1 MPNTLTRQGAAR
13 VQTAHLAVMEI
24 RCPNHRLALTMVIY
38 VIFIFL
44 FIYLF
49 SSRVIKFIVLQSSES
64 EFPFLFQVCWYLFH
78 SNTQWVEQKS
88 NKHQKHGK
96 DPHSIELVTLEDHL
110 LCLKSCKIK
119 NPMKNF
125 KNPDLLTYFLLYV
138 SMIFDFLMPYKI
150 PYFEGF
156 QTKWIMITYGTYFIA
171 VVLFPM
177 IFNVCQIFA
186 KRTVNIS

>member
-49 SSRVIKFIVLQSSES
+49 SSRVIKFIVLQSRES
-64 EFPFLFQVCWYLFH
+64 EFPFFLKFAGIYFIAIH
-78 SNTQWVEQKS
+78 SGLSKNLINIK
-88 NKHQKHGK
+88 KHGK
-96 DPHSIELVTLEDHL
+96 DPHSIEIVTLEDHYP
-110 LCLKSCKIK
+110 LCLKPYKIK

-125 KNPDLLTYFLLYV
+125 KNPDLLTFFFM
-138 SMIFDFLMPYKI
+138 SP
-150 PYFEGF
+150 
-156 QTKWIMITYGTYFIA
+156 
-171 VVLFPM
+171 
-177 IFNVCQIFA
+177 
-186 KRTVNIS
+186 